1 MRLVSILADMAR
13 PETARRVHAAVLA
26 LAERGGPDA
35 LTMEG
40 IAAEAGVGKQTLYR
54 SWPSVA
60 AVVFDALAAESA
72 AHGAAQEGGSVM
84 QMLQDTI
91 TEISSEPRA
100 TLLRVLAASIQSD
113 AEIARQFRDRLLAPQ
128 LEQVADLVAAAGFP
142 DPRTSAELLLAPIF
156 YRWFMGLPQFGD
168 AERYE
173 HARRIRALRPEAEA
187 RPASRTHPA
196 PRKDGRAPS

>member
-1 MRLVSILADMAR
+1 MRLVSILASMAR
-13 PETARRVHAAVLA
+13 PDTARRVHAAVLA

-54 SWPSVA
+54 SWPSVP

-72 AHGAAQEGGSVM
+72 AHGAEPEGGSVV
-84 QMLQDTI
+84 QMLQDAI
-91 TEISSEPRA
+91 TEISTEPRA
-100 TLLRVLAASIQSD
+100 TLLRVLAASIQTD
-113 AEIARQFRDRLLAPQ
+113 AEIARQFRDRLLTPQ
-128 LEQVADLVAAAGFP
+128 LEQVTNLMAVAGFP

-168 AERYE
+168 AEL
-173 HARRIRALRPEAEA
+173 RRHVCRIG
-187 RPASRTHPA
+187 
-196 PRKDGRAPS
+196 GRGSQG